1 MGEKNSNDL
10 LTFGGHL
17 EVLRRM
23 LFRILAVM
31 LLFTV
36 VVFCFKEPVWRLLL
50 APGEWDFVTY
60 RGMEKLMHLIG
71 WRDFCFD
78 PYHVDLIATTL
89 SSQFMIHIK
98 TSIYIGLLCASPYI
112 LYELFRFVLPALQ
125 ETEKR
130 YSVQIVITVY
140 ALFVLGVLMSYF
152 LLFPISFRFLG
163 TYSVASQIHSTITI
177 DSYISTFVTL
187 TFLMGVV
194 FQLPVIAFVLG
205 KIDIIDSAFLAR
217 YRKHSFL
224 AVMVVAAVITPGQ
237 DILTLMLVTIPLY
250 LLYEV
255 SIRVLR
261 HSERAG

>member
-1 MGEKNSNDL
+1 MTCLHSADTWRCSVECFSHLGCHVAVYGCCIL
-10 LTFGGHL
+10 LQGAG
-17 EVLRRM
+17 VAAAVGSRRVG
-23 LFRILAVM
+23 LCYLPRY
-31 LLFTV
+31 
-36 VVFCFKEPVWRLLL
+36 
-50 APGEWDFVTY
+50 G
-60 RGMEKLMHLIG
+60 KLMHLIG

-205 KIDIIDSAFLAR
+205 KIGIIDSAFLAR
-217 YRKHSFL
+217 YRKHSFWRL
-224 AVMVVAAVITPGQ
+224 W
-237 DILTLMLVTIPLY
+237 LWRL
-250 LLYEV
+250 
-255 SIRVLR
+255 
-261 HSERAG
+261 